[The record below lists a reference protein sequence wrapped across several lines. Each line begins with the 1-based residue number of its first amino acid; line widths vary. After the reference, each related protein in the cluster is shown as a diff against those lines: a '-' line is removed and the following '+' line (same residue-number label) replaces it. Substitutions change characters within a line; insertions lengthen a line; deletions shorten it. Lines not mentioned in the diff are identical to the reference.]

1 MSESTEIYIEDGVIP
16 DDQIPSI
23 DENSPE
29 TGDDSSTNQDEIL
42 IKLSNELNRI
52 DAELNNLQSSFDLIK
67 NNSSIKDII
76 IKNPTTG
83 EVTSDYILSL
93 LSSIGTDGLYVFI
106 NNTDYSLERFITATS
121 TPNTKKGVEGLL
133 VKEGNYIYIYYLNE
147 VTYTLEIT
155 PSSSTIDPNT
165 NETITID
172 PVYKWSKKEN
182 LNYINSTDT
191 NGNLLLQVPGGVT
204 SAEVGVDGF
213 VKSDI
218 IKGIIRV
225 IDVGKDSWS
234 QYIKDTYGEG
244 TGVSL
249 SAVPQDLTVKQV
261 NPLEIGSGNTSK
273 PYIQT
278 GLYLFLNESKFSVIA
293 SEGDNP
299 YKDVYGFASVTTPQN
314 GDYKQYIYYPNHA
327 TYWRERINT
336 TTMWQDFNKMLIK
349 NQVYQTIWHETS
361 NMNNITDSGIHIC
374 SNGMRYSSGDNLPIT
389 EITQGATKANFSFI
403 LNVSNSIYT
412 NEEGVSYTIIGQTLQ
427 LSNRIGGETKVFT
440 RSYNSKSDENS
451 SWTNWKELKGTSILN
466 EISDSDLKNIEDNGT
481 YEGVINNGDIETFA
495 NNIEQNISTFIQS
508 AIGYGHS
515 QIPFDGGVVRLL
527 TGSLFTLDVK
537 NNYTVVEFA
546 NKNGIS
552 IPKSIT
558 QTAKIQLIDGTPMEL
573 SRIKRE
579 NLNNGNWTNWYINIA
594 FQTML
599 EDFNQTAN

>member
-1 MSESTEIYIEDGVIP
+1 MSESTEIYIEDGIIP

-29 TGDDSSTNQDEIL
+29 NGDDSSTNQDEIL
-42 IKLSNELNRI
+42 IKLSNEVNRI
-52 DAELNNLQSSFDLIK
+52 DTELNNLQSSFDLIK

-93 LSSIGTDGLYVFI
+93 LSSIERDGLYVFI
-106 NNTDYSLERFITATS
+106 NNTDYSLERFITATPV
-121 TPNTKKGVEGLL
+121 TNAKKGVEGLL

-155 PSSSTIDPNT
+155 PSSSTIDPDT

-191 NGNLLLQVPGGVT
+191 NGNLLSQVPGGVT
-204 SAEVGVDGF
+204 SAGVGVDGF
-213 VKSDI
+213 VKSDV
-218 IKGIIRV
+218 IKGVIEV
-225 IDVGKDSWS
+225 IDVAKDDWS
-234 QYIKDTYGEG
+234 QYIKDTYGKEMS
-244 TGVSL
+244 VSL
-249 SAVPQDLTVKQV
+249 PIVPQDLTEKQV
-261 NPLEIGSGNTSK
+261 NPLEIGSGLNSTPHIK
-273 PYIQT
+273 T
-278 GLYLFLNESKFSVIA
+278 GLYIFLNRSKFSVIA

-299 YKDVYGFASVTTPQN
+299 YRDVYGFVSVTTPQN
-314 GDYKQYIYYPNHA
+314 GDYKQYIYYPNLA
-327 TYWRERINT
+327 TYWRERSNT
-336 TTMWQDFNKMLIK
+336 STGWLDFNKMLIK

-389 EITQGATKANFSFI
+389 EITSGSTKANFSFI

-440 RSYNSKSDENS
+440 RSYNSKSGESS
-451 SWTNWKELKGTSILN
+451 SWTNWKELTGTTILN

-481 YEGVINNGDIETFA
+481 YEGVVNNGDIETFA

-508 AIGYGHS
+508 ATGYGNS
-515 QIPFDGGVVRLL
+515 QMPFDGGVSELL

-537 NNYTVVEFA
+537 NNYAVVEFA
-546 NKNGIS
+546 NKNDIL
-552 IPKSIT
+552 IPRSIT

-579 NLNNGNWTNWYINIA
+579 NLNNGNWTNWYMNIA